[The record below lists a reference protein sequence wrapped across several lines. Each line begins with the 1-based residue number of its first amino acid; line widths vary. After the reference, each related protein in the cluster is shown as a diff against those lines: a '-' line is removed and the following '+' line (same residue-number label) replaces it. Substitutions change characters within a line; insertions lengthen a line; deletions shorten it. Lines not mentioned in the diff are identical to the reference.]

1 MRKISVHPRLD
12 RRESASTPMRLK
24 KFILFIGDI
33 LFLYIALA
41 LTLIIRY
48 GKFDLMTFQ
57 NHLFSFTII
66 FFVWLLI
73 FYIHNLYELNIA
85 KNNTAFYS
93 ALFRAVLIN
102 TALAIAFFYFIPQF
116 FQIGISPKTNLFLT
130 ILIFV
135 ILFWLWRNLFNK
147 IAGSQAL
154 NINTAV
160 IGCNSQAI
168 ELAKEI
174 QKNPQLGYKLKLILS
189 AQDRSASGG
198 KDTEKIEDVEVR
210 TGLENL
216 KDILVQEKISMAI
229 IAPEVYKSI
238 DVIQNLFECL
248 RHKIDFTNLSTF
260 YEKFTQKVPISTI
273 NQIWFLENISQ
284 NRKGFYDF
292 SKRIFDFF
300 AALILFVI
308 SLPFWPIIALITK
321 IASPGPVFYKQTRI
335 GQQGKSFK
343 VMKFRSMYANDADG
357 GCEKHTGPQM
367 AQENDSRVTKF
378 GKFMRK
384 TRIDELPQLWNI
396 VKGEM
401 SFVGPRA
408 ERPEFHQELK
418 KEIPFYQERYLIKPG
433 LSGWAQINYGYS
445 SSIKDNFEKIQY
457 DLYYVKNRSFPLDL
471 GIILKTINTILRG
484 GGR

>member
-1 MRKISVHPRLD
+1 MRI
-12 RRESASTPMRLK
+12 K
-24 KFILFIGDI
+24 KFILLIGDI
-33 LFLYIALA
+33 IILYAALA
-41 LTLIIRY
+41 LTLTIRY
-48 GKFDLMTFQ
+48 GSFDLITFQ

-66 FFVWLLI
+66 FLAWLII
-73 FYIHNLYELNIA
+73 FYIHNLYDLNIA

-93 ALFRAVLIN
+93 ALFRALLIN
-102 TALAIAFFYFIPQF
+102 TALAIAFFYFVPQIF
-116 FQIGISPKTNLFLT
+116 VIGIAPKTNLFLV
-130 ILIFV
+130 ILVFV

-147 IAGSQAL
+147 IAGSRAL

-160 IGCNSQAI
+160 IGYNPQAI

-174 QKNPQLGYKLKLILS
+174 KKNPQLGYKLKFII
-189 AQDRSASGG
+189 
-198 KDTEKIEDVEVR
+198 KDGEIEKTEEIKDIETR
-210 TGLENL
+210 TGLKNL
-216 KDILVQEKISMAI
+216 KDILVKEKISMAI

-260 YEKFTQKVPISTI
+260 YEKFTQKVPISAI

-292 SKRIFDFF
+292 SKRVFDFF
-300 AALILFVI
+300 AALVLLII
-308 SLPFWPIIALITK
+308 SLPFWPIIALLIK

-335 GQQGKSFK
+335 GQQGKPFK

-357 GCEKHTGPQM
+357 GCEKNTGPKM
-367 AQENDSRVTKF
+367 AQENDSRITRF

-396 VKGEM
+396 IKGEM

-408 ERPEFHQELK
+408 ERPEFHEELK
-418 KEIPFYQERYLIKPG
+418 KQIPFYQERYLIKPG

-445 SSIKDNFEKIQY
+445 SSIEDNFEKIQY

>member
-48 GKFDLMTFQ
+48 RSFDLMTFQ
-57 NHLFSFTII
+57 NHFFSFTII
-66 FFVWLLI
+66 FFVWLII

-93 ALFRAVLIN
+93 ALFRALLIN

-130 ILIFV
+130 VLIFV
-135 ILFWLWRNLFNK
+135 VLFWLWRNLFNK
-147 IAGSQAL
+147 IAGSHAL

-160 IGCNSQAI
+160 IGYNPQAI

-174 QKNPQLGYKLKLILS
+174 KKNPQLGYKLKLIL
-189 AQDRSASGG
+189 
-198 KDTEKIEDVEVR
+198 KNED
-210 TGLENL
+210 LKNL
-216 KDILVQEKISMAI
+216 KDILVKEKISMAI

-284 NRKGFYDF
+284 NRKGLYDF

-300 AALILFVI
+300 AALVLFTI
-308 SLPFWPIIALITK
+308 SLPFWPIIALIVK
-321 IASPGPVFYKQTRI
+321 LESPGSIFYKQIRI
-335 GQQGKSFK
+335 GQQGKPFN
-343 VMKFRSMYANDADG
+343 VMKFRTMVKDA
-357 GCEKHTGPQM
+357 EKDGPQM

-396 VKGEM
+396 IKGEM

-418 KEIPFYQERYLIKPG
+418 RQIPFYQERYLIKPG

-445 SSIKDNFEKIQY
+445 SSIEDNFEKIQY